1 MKHSELMLSRQNTAH
16 LNPQDEAGSR
26 TGYFVKIRARFKTLW
41 LRLKARSIDP
51 LRVLVVGTSNWA
63 GINWSKVFA
72 GSYWVQKLYAVDR
85 VTPNDLINLARS
97 RSDGEA
103 EFIEW
108 DDRDVE
114 QVAYRGYSLWELSKT
129 GILASLERTQLSTP
143 LDERAKRV
151 VKYYFERMR
160 QLIDGIEEYYDA
172 HPVDT
177 VVVSQGA
184 SPMSRP
190 FVEAARRRGI
200 NVVATENSFLGEYF
214 IADNATGMI
223 INRHRASR
231 LAGDYLP
238 VNMVSENERVEFQER
253 LARARRRK
261 LKEHSTGQNPQPG
274 VSDDLFRRIAG
285 RRVALFLGQVM
296 VDASIIM
303 DGGDFKN
310 PIDLIVR
317 CVVYFA
323 KQPDWY
329 LIIRLHPKESTGKS
343 WVNTENSFGT
353 PPGEPQ
359 GPLPYDNLTYRGL
372 VERLGSDHGA
382 SYEIIPD
389 AGTST
394 DALMNLADVGI
405 TITSQAGLEMALIHK
420 RVVVCGDAFYARK
433 GFTYDVSRDVQ
444 LEATLNDALNH
455 LQITGS
461 ECHAADR
468 YGKYLLDEFFF
479 RRDMRGQWGRF
490 FRLIEG
496 GTVSGVRAEMLGR
509 AVGQMEELS
518 WEGTIF
524 SAT

>member
-129 GILASLERTQLSTP
+129 GILASLEWTQLPAP
-143 LDERAKRV
+143 LDERTRRV
-151 VKYYFERMR
+151 VQYYFERMKR
-160 QLIDGIEEYYDA
+160 LIDGIEEYYDA

-433 GFTYDVSRDVQ
+433 GFTYDVSRDNQ
-444 LEATLNDALNH
+444 LETTLNEALRQ
-455 LQITGS
+455 LQMTES

-468 YGKYLLDEFFF
+468 FGKYLLDEFFF
-479 RRDMRGQWGRF
+479 PRHMRGQWARF

-496 GTVSGVRAEMLGR
+496 GRSLGIRAGMLER

>member
-1 MKHSELMLSRQNTAH
+1 MSSRYVPETK
-16 LNPQDEAGSR
+16 
-26 TGYFVKIRARFKTLW
+26 TGPFAKIRARFRTLR
-41 LRLKARSIDP
+41 LRLKACAADP
-51 LRVLVVGTSNWA
+51 LHVLVVATSNWA
-63 GINWSKVFA
+63 GINWNKVFE
-72 GSYWVQKLYAVDR
+72 GSFWARKLYAVDR
-85 VTPNDLINLARS
+85 VVPNELINLARS
-97 RSDGEA
+97 RAAGEA
-103 EFIEW
+103 EYIDW
-108 DDRDVE
+108 NNAGVE
-114 QVAYRGYSLWELSKT
+114 QAAYRGYSLWELSKT
-129 GILASLERTQLSTP
+129 GILASLEWTQLPAP
-143 LDERAKRV
+143 LDERTRRV
-151 VKYYFERMR
+151 VQYYFERMKR
-160 QLIDGIEEYYDA
+160 LIDGIEEYYDA

-317 CVVYFA
+317 CVEYFA
-323 KQPDWY
+323 KQPDWH

-343 WVNTENSFGT
+343 WVNTADSFGV

-359 GPLPYDNLTYRGL
+359 GPLPYDNLTYRML
-372 VERLGSDHGA
+372 VERLGSDHGTW
-382 SYEIIPD
+382 YEIIPD

-394 DALMNLADVGI
+394 DELMDLADVGI
-405 TITSQAGLEMALIHK
+405 TITSQAGLEMALKHK

-433 GFTYDVSRDVQ
+433 GFTYDVGRDNQ
-444 LEATLNDALNH
+444 LETTLNEALRQ
-455 LQITGS
+455 LQMTES

-468 YGKYLLDEFFF
+468 FGKYLLDEFFF
-479 RRDMRGQWGRF
+479 PRHMRGQWARF

-496 GTVSGVRAEMLGR
+496 GRIFGIRAEMLKR
-509 AVGQMEELS
+509 AVAQMEELS
-518 WEGTIF
+518 REGTIF
-524 SAT
+524 SAK